1 MADKLLIQFGKILQ
15 SKRKALGVSQEDFA
29 EMVGVHR
36 TYIGMLERGE
46 KNVTL
51 KNIARI
57 SKALKMPISDL
68 VKGL

>member
-1 MADKLLIQFGKILQ
+1 MADKLLKEFGKMLQ
-15 SKRKALGVSQEDFA
+15 AKRKVLGVSQEDFA

-51 KNIARI
+51 RNLSRLA
-57 SKALKMPISDL
+57 KALKISISEL
-68 VKGL
+68 VEGL